1 MGGSWMTTPPDF
13 DNLRER
19 MVREQLE
26 ERGIV
31 DERVLAAMRAVPRHR
46 FVPEDVT
53 HLAYQDGPLLI
64 GENQTIS
71 QPYIV
76 AYMSECLNL
85 QGDET
90 VLEVGTGS
98 GYQTAVLCHLCRYIV
113 SIERYETLARRAAAV
128 LEALALNNVE
138 IHLGDGSQGMPDM
151 APFDAILVS
160 ALAPAIPE
168 PLVRQLTDG
177 GRMLLPVAEDKQARR
192 QYLVRVNRRRDD
204 WSVEYLIPVMFVP
217 LLGRYGYKPR
227 AAEAE

>member
-1 MGGSWMTTPPDF
+1 MTTPPDF
-13 DNLRER
+13 DSLREQ

-26 ERGIV
+26 ARGIV

-46 FVPEDVT
+46 FVPEGVR

-85 QGDET
+85 RGDET

-98 GYQTAVLCHLCRYIV
+98 GYQTAILCHLCRYVV
-113 SIERYETLARRAAAV
+113 SVERYDTLARRAGVILA
-128 LEALALNNVE
+128 ALALNNAE
-138 IHLGDGSQGMPDM
+138 INVADGSEGMPDL

-160 ALAPAIPE
+160 ALAPGVPE
-168 PLVRQLTDG
+168 PLAQQLTDG
-177 GRMLLPVAEDKQARR
+177 GRMLIPIAEDRQARR
-192 QYLVRVNRRRDD
+192 QYLVRVNRRGDT
-204 WSVEYLIPVMFVP
+204 WSVEHLIAVMFVP

-227 AAEAE
+227 AAEGE

>member
-1 MGGSWMTTPPDF
+1 MTTPPDF
-13 DNLRER
+13 DSLREQ

-26 ERGIV
+26 ARGIV

-46 FVPEDVT
+46 FVPEGVR

-85 QGDET
+85 RGDET

-98 GYQTAVLCHLCRYIV
+98 GYQTAILCHLCRYVV
-113 SIERYETLARRAAAV
+113 SVERYDTLARRAAVILA
-128 LEALALNNVE
+128 ALALNNAE
-138 IHLGDGSQGMPDM
+138 INVADGSEGMPDL

-160 ALAPAIPE
+160 ALAPGVPE
-168 PLVRQLTDG
+168 PLAQQLTDG
-177 GRMLLPVAEDKQARR
+177 GRMLIPIAEDRQARR
-192 QYLVRVNRRRDD
+192 QYLVRVNRRGDT
-204 WSVEYLIPVMFVP
+204 WSVEHLIAVMFVP

-227 AAEAE
+227 AAEEE